1 MVKGILKGLDKIDNW
16 LSVFE
21 KGLIC
26 ISLSVMLILAILQ
39 VILRNIF
46 DSGIE
51 WGDVF
56 IRHMVLFL
64 LFFGA
69 SLSTRNKSHIQ
80 MDVSSKITPKRF
92 KPVVSFLIN
101 SFCILIT
108 LYLLKASWIFVV
120 DEKASGSILFGPIP
134 TWFFIAIMPIGFA
147 IISFRFLLNWADN
160 IFVILGHKRAP
171 TDDHP
176 VIIGA

>member
-1 MVKGILKGLDKIDNW
+1 MVKSILKGLDKIDVC
-16 LSVFE
+16 LSFFE

-26 ISLSVMLILAILQ
+26 VSLSVMLIIAILQ

-80 MDVSSKITPKRF
+80 MDVSSKITPQRF
-92 KPVVSFLIN
+92 KPVIFFLIN
-101 SFCILIT
+101 SYF
-108 LYLLKASWIFVV
+108 LKAAWIFAG
-120 DEKASGSILFGPIP
+120 DEKASGSILFGQVP
-134 TWFFIAIMPIGFA
+134 TWFFIAIMPIGFS
-147 IISFRFLLNWADN
+147 IISFRFLLNWIDN
-160 IFVILGHKRAP
+160 IFVMLGYKRASA
-171 TDDHP
+171 DDHP